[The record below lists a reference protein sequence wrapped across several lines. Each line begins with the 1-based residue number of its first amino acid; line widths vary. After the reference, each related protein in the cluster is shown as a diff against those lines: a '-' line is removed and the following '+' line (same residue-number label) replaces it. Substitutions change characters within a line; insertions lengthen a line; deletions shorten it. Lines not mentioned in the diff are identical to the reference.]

1 MNIARSVPTRNY
13 ETHTPGYA
21 KIRENTLEYAKILE
35 MVNIARSLGYPGWAE
50 IKRIRVYTGIHVYI
64 RVLHVY
70 TRKCV

>member
-35 MVNIARSLGYPGWAE
+35 MVNIARSVPTHNWGGGLEVNRLQDTQDPPKGSLEALE
-50 IKRIRVYTGIHVYI
+50 
-64 RVLHVY
+64 
-70 TRKCV
+70 